1 MSEYSLEALIDALDD
16 LADGIEYV
24 REIAEG
30 LLYGFDDLIE
40 EEDISEPEAEKEVE
54 DTPEQAPEEG
64 IGEK

>member
-1 MSEYSLEALIDALDD
+1 MSEYSLEALIDALDE

-54 DTPEQAPEEG
+54 DKPEQAPEEG

>member
-54 DTPEQAPEEG
+54 DKPEHAPEEE